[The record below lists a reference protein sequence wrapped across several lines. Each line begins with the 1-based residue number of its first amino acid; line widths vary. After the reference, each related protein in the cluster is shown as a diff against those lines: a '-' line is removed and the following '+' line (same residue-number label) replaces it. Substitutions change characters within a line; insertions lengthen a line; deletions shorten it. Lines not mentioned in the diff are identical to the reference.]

1 MCIFVRGFGCCI
13 FVLLVCVCVS
23 VVSVLH
29 ASGLFVLFVLL
40 GLIGP
45 TGVTVL
51 KIVMVEFNR
60 ELENAKMEKKVI
72 APDQQLTSS
81 SVI

>member
-1 MCIFVRGFGCCI
+1 MGALVRQLKLPSAMRVR
-13 FVLLVCVCVS
+13 VLP
-23 VVSVLH
+23 
-29 ASGLFVLFVLL
+29 